1 MNTASA
7 LTDPDS
13 LGPSGGLVE
22 HVMTAIKER
31 IRAERLAQGDP
42 LPSENALA
50 LEFGVSRAVVREA
63 FRSLSA
69 LKLIDIG
76 NGRRARVSA
85 IDSNVLGLL
94 LDHAV
99 HTNQI
104 TIQQIYDVRRT
115 IEMRTVALAALRRG
129 DDEAAA
135 ITSFAE
141 AMARDFETP
150 ERVMEHDIA
159 FHEAIAR
166 ASRNPL
172 FALVVGSFHVVTR
185 QTWGIGWTSRPN
197 DAERMAS
204 VAGHGLIARAI
215 AERDPRAAGTA
226 MADHFDLSVKA
237 LLAAGIN

>member
-1 MNTASA
+1 MPVEA
-7 LTDPDS
+7 LAQDNALS
-13 LGPSGGLVE
+13 QPSGLVE
-22 HVMTAIKER
+22 QVMSAIKEQ
-31 IRAERLAQGDP
+31 IRAEKLATGDA

-63 FRSLSA
+63 FRSLAA

-76 NGRRARVSA
+76 NGRRARVSG
-85 IDSNVLGLL
+85 IDPTVLGLV

-115 IEMRTVALAALRRG
+115 IEIRTVALAALRR
-129 DDEAAA
+129 DDEEAAEILA
-135 ITSFAE
+135 RAE
-141 AMARDFETP
+141 AMAADFATP
-150 ERVMEHDIA
+150 DKVMAHDIA

-172 FALVVGSFHVVTR
+172 FALIVGSFHVVTR
-185 QTWGIGWTSRPN
+185 QTWGIGWASRPN
-197 DAERMAS
+197 DEERRAS
-204 VAGHGLIARAI
+204 VACHREIGQAI
-215 AERDPRAAGTA
+215 LKRDPRVATAA

-237 LLAAGIN
+237 LLAAGVN

>member
-1 MNTASA
+1 MNTATA
-7 LTDPDS
+7 LPDTDS
-13 LGPSGGLVE
+13 VGQSGGLAE

-42 LPSENALA
+42 LPSETALA

-63 FRSLSA
+63 FRSLAA

-85 IDSNVLGLL
+85 IDPNVLGLV

-135 ITSFAE
+135 IGAHAD
-141 AMARDFETP
+141 AMARDFAIP
-150 ERVMEHDIA
+150 DQVMEHDIA

-172 FALVVGSFHVVTR
+172 FALVVGSFHIVTR
-185 QTWGIGWTSRPN
+185 QTWGIGWSSRPN

-204 VAGHGLIARAI
+204 VACHRLIARAI
-215 AERDPRAAGTA
+215 AGRDPRAAGAA

-237 LLAAGIN
+237 LLAAGVN

>member
-1 MNTASA
+1 MISANT
-7 LTDPDS
+7 LPDAES
-13 LGPSGGLVE
+13 PSQPGGLVE
-22 HVMTAIKER
+22 QVMTAIKER
-31 IRAERLAQGDP
+31 MRAERLGRGDP

-63 FRSLSA
+63 FRSLAA
-69 LKLIDIG
+69 LRLIDIG
-76 NGRRARVSA
+76 SGRRARVSA
-85 IDSNVLGLL
+85 IDPNVLGLV

-115 IEMRTVALAALRRG
+115 IELRTVALAALRRT
-129 DDEAAA
+129 DEEAAA
-135 ITSFAE
+135 IEGLAE

-150 ERVMEHDIA
+150 DRVMEHDIA

-172 FALVVGSFHVVTR
+172 FALVVGSFHIVTR
-185 QTWGIGWTSRPN
+185 QTWRIGWTSRPN

-204 VAGHGLIARAI
+204 VSCHGSIARAI
-215 AERDPRAAGTA
+215 KERDPRVAGAA
-226 MADHFDLSVKA
+226 MADHFDLSVKW
-237 LLAAGIN
+237 LLAAGVN